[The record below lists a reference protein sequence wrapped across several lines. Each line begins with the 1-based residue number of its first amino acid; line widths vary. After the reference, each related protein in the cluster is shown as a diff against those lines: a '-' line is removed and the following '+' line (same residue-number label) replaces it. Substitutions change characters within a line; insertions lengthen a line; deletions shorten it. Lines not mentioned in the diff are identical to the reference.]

1 LEDPDIDGVLIVD
14 WMLKVVEWVRID
26 WIRVAQDWDK
36 LRAVM
41 NTGMRSEFHKM

>member
-1 LEDPDIDGVLIVD
+1 MEDPDIDGVLIVD

-26 WIRVAQDWDK
+26 WIHVAQDWDK
-36 LRAVM
+36 LRAAM